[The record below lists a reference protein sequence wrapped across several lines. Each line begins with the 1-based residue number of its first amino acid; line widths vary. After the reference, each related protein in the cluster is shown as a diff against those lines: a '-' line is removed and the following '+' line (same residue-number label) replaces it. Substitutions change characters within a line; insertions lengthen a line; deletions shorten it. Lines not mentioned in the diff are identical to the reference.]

1 MVPVHEEMEDGKME
15 NGMDGDSKV
24 KVLAGGSGAG
34 GRERASEG
42 GDKGCR

>member
-34 GRERASEG
+34 GGGKERARG
-42 GDKGCR
+42 GG

>member
-34 GRERASEG
+34 GEGKSERG